1 MKVAEEKEQKRE
13 EVPLVSEPDVEAA
26 ADKPERMVKKKTFLI
41 ALSSVGGAAVV
52 AAAVLGTLLF
62 QQAGQTQK
70 YRTESLQ
77 YQQTLSETEAGR
89 QQLQA
94 ANERLGKENEALD
107 AEAASAKDEAE
118 QANQKAEQANQRA
131 ELADQQAAESEQ
143 RAQESEQKASEAQQ
157 KASQAQQKADKA
169 AADLKAKQAE
179 LATVTNN
186 LTARQQEL
194 EKANR
199 GIAKFDELEELFVQ
213 FATDSDTVNM
223 ALDQGWLALVYGDE
237 QSFNYYVDLIETTGE
252 RIDSTVVQIGEIF
265 DAIENQQY

>member
-143 RAQESEQKASEAQQ
+143 RAQESEQKASEAQ
-157 KASQAQQKADKA
+157 KKADKA

-199 GIAKFDELEELFVQ
+199 GLAKFDELEELFVQ
-213 FATDSDTVNM
+213 FAIDSDTVNM

>member
-26 ADKPERMVKKKTFLI
+26 EDKPERMVKKKTFLI

-157 KASQAQQKADKA
+157 KADKA

-213 FATDSDTVNM
+213 FAIDSDTVNM

>member
-26 ADKPERMVKKKTFLI
+26 EDKPERMVKKKTFLI

-94 ANERLGKENEALD
+94 ANERLGKKEALD

-131 ELADQQAAESEQ
+131 ELADNRRRSRNSEL
-143 RAQESEQKASEAQQ
+143 RSPSRRHPRH
-157 KASQAQQKADKA
+157 SRRRIR
-169 AADLKAKQAE
+169 L
-179 LATVTNN
+179 L
-186 LTARQQEL
+186 
-194 EKANR
+194 
-199 GIAKFDELEELFVQ
+199 
-213 FATDSDTVNM
+213 
-223 ALDQGWLALVYGDE
+223 
-237 QSFNYYVDLIETTGE
+237 LISKPNKRNWPRLPT
-252 RIDSTVVQIGEIF
+252 I
-265 DAIENQQY
+265 

>member
-118 QANQKAEQANQRA
+118 QANQKTEQANQRA

-157 KASQAQQKADKA
+157 KADKA
-169 AADLKAKQAE
+169 AADLKAKHAE

-213 FATDSDTVNM
+213 FAIDSDTVNM

-252 RIDSTVVQIGEIF
+252 RIDSTVVQICEIF
-265 DAIENQQY
+265 DAIENQQ

>member
-1 MKVAEEKEQKRE
+1 MYKR
-13 EVPLVSEPDVEAA
+13 
-26 ADKPERMVKKKTFLI
+26 
-41 ALSSVGGAAVV
+41 
-52 AAAVLGTLLF
+52 
-62 QQAGQTQK
+62 QQK

-157 KASQAQQKADKA
+157 KADKA

-213 FATDSDTVNM
+213 FAIDSDTVNM

>member
-26 ADKPERMVKKKTFLI
+26 ADKPGRMVKKKTFLI

-157 KASQAQQKADKA
+157 KADKA

-213 FATDSDTVNM
+213 FAIDSDTVNM

>member
-157 KASQAQQKADKA
+157 KADKA

-213 FATDSDTVNM
+213 FAIDSDTVNM

-252 RIDSTVVQIGEIF
+252 RIDSTVIQIGEIF

>member
-1 MKVAEEKEQKRE
+1 MKVAKEKEQKRE

-157 KASQAQQKADKA
+157 KADKA

-213 FATDSDTVNM
+213 FAIDSDTVNM

>member
-157 KASQAQQKADKA
+157 KADKA

-213 FATDSDTVNM
+213 FAIDSDTVNM

>member
-26 ADKPERMVKKKTFLI
+26 EDKPERMVKKKTFLI

-157 KASQAQQKADKA
+157 KADKA

-213 FATDSDTVNM
+213 FAIDSDPVNM